1 MIGVRRPGRVR
12 ERWVGDNLAIV
23 LGAVLILIV
32 FVLIGPVAL
41 FMGGAVW
48 SALHGWL
55 QSEDAD
61 QRAATP
67 AEG

>member
-1 MIGVRRPGRVR
+1 M
-12 ERWVGDNLAIV
+12 